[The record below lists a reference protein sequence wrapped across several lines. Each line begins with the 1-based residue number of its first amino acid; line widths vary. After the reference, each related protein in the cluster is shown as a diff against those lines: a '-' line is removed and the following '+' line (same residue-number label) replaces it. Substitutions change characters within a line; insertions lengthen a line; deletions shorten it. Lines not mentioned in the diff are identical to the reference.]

1 MSRNITQS
9 RSTGLSLLKI
19 IFWFCAFY
27 FFVMGM
33 SLILIPDFLVKSI
46 TNGDIDQRIIGML
59 RGAGGSILPYSL
71 LYILIATEPGKR
83 QWALYVILAA
93 NVIAV
98 ILDLVSVIAGEY
110 VFSNAMIDLPVE
122 IASIIG
128 VTLAFRMI
136 KTVDGPDGNRHI

>member
-1 MSRNITQS
+1 MSKNITQPRSAGLTLS
-9 RSTGLSLLKI
+9 RI

-27 FFVMGM
+27 FFFMGM

-71 LYILIATEPGKR
+71 LYIMIAREPVKR
-83 QWALYVILAA
+83 QWALYVLLAA

-110 VFSNAMIDLPVE
+110 VYSNAMIDLPVE
-122 IASIIG
+122 ILSIIG
-128 VTLAFRMI
+128 VALVFRMI
-136 KTVDGPDGNRHI
+136 KTVDGPGGNKHI

>member
-1 MSRNITQS
+1 MSKNITQS
-9 RSTGLSLLKI
+9 RSAGLTLSRI

-27 FFVMGM
+27 FFLMGM
-33 SLILIPDFLVKSI
+33 SLILIPGFLVRGM
-46 TNGDIDQRIIGML
+46 TNGDIDQRIIGIL

-83 QWALYVILAA
+83 KWALYVLLAA
-93 NVIAV
+93 NLIAV

-122 IASIIG
+122 ILSIIG
-128 VTLAFRMI
+128 VTLVFRMI
-136 KTVDGPDGNRHI
+136 KTADRPDGNKRI